1 MMTLIVTLIF
11 AALIAPMALD
21 MIEDNQRGKLSTMP
35 RLSTFQAPGL
45 GWFTL
50 PRYVSNDYNADQVI
64 AAGQLALQSG
74 E

>member
-1 MMTLIVTLIF
+1 MLILIVTLIF
-11 AALIAPMALD
+11 AALIAPMALN

-35 RLSTFQAPGL
+35 RLSTFQVPGL

-64 AAGQLALQSG
+64 AAGLLTLQSG

>member
-1 MMTLIVTLIF
+1 MLILIVTLIF
-11 AALIAPMALD
+11 AAIIAPMALD
-21 MIEDNQRGKLSTMP
+21 MIEDNQCGKLPTMP

-50 PRYVSNDYNADQVI
+50 PRYVSQDYSADQVI
-64 AAGQLALQSG
+64 AAGLLVLQSG

>member
-1 MMTLIVTLIF
+1 MLALIVTLIF
-11 AALIAPMALD
+11 AALIFPMVLD
-21 MIEDNQRGKLSTMP
+21 VIEDNQRFKAPTMP

-64 AAGQLALQSG
+64 AAGLLVLQSG